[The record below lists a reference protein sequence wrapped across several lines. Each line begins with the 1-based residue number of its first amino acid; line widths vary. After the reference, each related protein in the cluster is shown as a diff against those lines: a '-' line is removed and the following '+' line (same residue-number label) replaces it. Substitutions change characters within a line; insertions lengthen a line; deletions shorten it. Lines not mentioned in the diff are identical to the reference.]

1 MLALGGALAAAGV
14 LPRTDLTAF
23 VLYSEF
29 ISSASA
35 DVADQ
40 WTRVQEALGSASEV
54 APRCSNAERNPCPDP
69 DHLTLLTLA
78 PKLTPDSE
86 PSLQPSP

>member
-23 VLYSEF
+23 VLYTEF

-54 APRCSNAERNPCPDP
+54 PSRSSNRETNSSPGP
-69 DHLTLLTLA
+69 DH
-78 PKLTPDSE
+78 
-86 PSLQPSP
+86 

>member
-1 MLALGGALAAAGV
+1 MLVSGVLALGGALAAAGV

-23 VLYSEF
+23 VLYTEF

-54 APRCSNAERNPCPDP
+54 LSLLATQTERR
-69 DHLTLLTLA
+69 TLA
-78 PKLTPDSE
+78 RTTDH
-86 PSLQPSP
+86 